1 MRLID
6 TKTLAL
12 KEFFGN
18 QIPPY
23 AILSHTWHEEEVSFQ
38 DWADQSLASQKK
50 GHKKILDV
58 CGLAQKHGHDYMWVD
73 TNCIDKSSSAEL
85 TEAIN
90 SMFKWY
96 QSAQVCYVYLFDV
109 PSPEAAAEAASSSS
123 SSSSSEDD
131 GLRVVVHGSEASSE
145 VSSRANRRRK
155 RRLKRY
161 PKSQD
166 FSWYFRNSR
175 WFTRGWTLQELLA
188 PQDVEFYSNDWS
200 LLGTKESLYSEI
212 SSITRIKIQYLC
224 RKYVSDPYIGNSERG
239 LIARSIQ
246 YGVPLRKSSVSER
259 LSWLSNRTTTRLED
273 MAYCMLGIFELNMPL
288 LYGEGSKAFTRL
300 QEEIMK
306 VSDDHSLFCWNWN
319 TPQNGGGFLSE
330 VPSEFRYAS
339 RFVPKQEDK
348 RPAPYTFT
356 NAGLSIRLPI
366 LHGWKSSFIGI
377 LRVDSFDTGK
387 TFGLPMSGD
396 LTTGRV
402 CRMPFPP
409 EPIPL
414 CDGVSRSQE
423 FSVFVSENYSQ
434 QHSFGYSMHSSIS
447 AKKESTYL
455 SKESAV
461 LLTFES
467 EGLVRGIT
475 TYPPNRFNPVQ
486 SSISIHAA
494 EEWWVLNE
502 MGKWV
507 PGIRFKD
514 FHHTYEGVFIQ
525 LELQTGEFESFIIAS
540 KYGKSLG
547 DEGGVA
553 TRWSWHYWR
562 VSPEDASTILTE
574 DLKEIA
580 QVSPASQVVE
590 RIHRAIKNPE
600 CAQELCPQLLD
611 SQTHQSQ
618 VSISIAK
625 DYLRIVNEDIV
636 ISHMHLARLLSDIMY
651 DLPA

>member
-288 LYGEGSKAFTRL
+288 LYGEGSKAFMRL

-306 VSDDHSLFCWNWN
+306 VSDDHSLFCWEWN
-319 TPQNGGGFLSE
+319 TPQNRGSFLSE
-330 VPSEFRYAS
+330 VPSEFRYAG

-356 NAGLSIRLPI
+356 NAGLSIQLQI
-366 LHGWKSSFIGI
+366 LHGWKSAFIGI
-377 LRVDSFDTGK
+377 LRVNSFETGK
-387 TFGLPMSGD
+387 IFGLPMSGD
-396 LTTGRV
+396 LRTGRV

-409 EPIPL
+409 NPIPL
-414 CDGVSRSQE
+414 CDGVSGSQE
-423 FSVFVSENYSQ
+423 LSVFVSENYRQ
-434 QHSFGYSMHSSIS
+434 PQGYEYESSMLSLIS
-447 AKKESTYL
+447 AKKERTNF
-455 SKESAV
+455 SKEAAV
-461 LLTFES
+461 LLTFEP

-475 TYPPNRFNPVQ
+475 TYPPNRFHPVQ
-486 SSISIHAA
+486 SSISIHVD
-494 EEWWVLNE
+494 EEWLVLTK
-502 MGKWV
+502 MGEWV

-514 FHHTYEGVFIQ
+514 FQHTYEGVLIH
-525 LELQTGEFESFIIAS
+525 LELQTGEFESFMIAS
-540 KYGKSLG
+540 KYGKPLEHE
-547 DEGGVA
+547 DRLA

-562 VSPEDASTILTE
+562 VSPEDASTILSAK
-574 DLKEIA
+574 LKE
-580 QVSPASQVVE
+580 SPAAIE
-590 RIHRAIKNPE
+590 RVHSAIKDPKY
-600 CAQELCPQLLD
+600 AQTLD
-611 SQTHQSQ
+611 SRAPQSH

-625 DYLRIVNEDIV
+625 DYLRIVNEAMAIC
-636 ISHMHLARLLSDIMY
+636 HMHIAQLSS
-651 DLPA
+651 